1 MPEERVVDHE
11 VEFFLLLFR
20 SGRPLKVLEGRV
32 VSFLLLV
39 KNVKKNKWGE
49 ETQKNGKICVLGA
62 FSGAFLE
69 RTVETAPLKTRIL

>member
-39 KNVKKNKWGE
+39 KNVKKINGGKKHKKM
-49 ETQKNGKICVLGA
+49 ETFVC
-62 FSGAFLE
+62 
-69 RTVETAPLKTRIL
+69 

>member
-1 MPEERVVDHE
+1 MPEERGVDHE

-39 KNVKKNKWGE
+39 KNVKK
-49 ETQKNGKICVLGA
+49 
-62 FSGAFLE
+62 
-69 RTVETAPLKTRIL
+69 

>member
-1 MPEERVVDHE
+1 MPEERGVDHE

-39 KNVKKNKWGE
+39 KNVKKINGGQDI
-49 ETQKNGKICVLGA
+49 QKNDKM
-62 FSGAFLE
+62 F
-69 RTVETAPLKTRIL
+69 

>member
-32 VSFLLLV
+32 VSFLLELEL
-39 KNVKKNKWGE
+39 NYSQNIG
-49 ETQKNGKICVLGA
+49 
-62 FSGAFLE
+62 FL
-69 RTVETAPLKTRIL
+69 